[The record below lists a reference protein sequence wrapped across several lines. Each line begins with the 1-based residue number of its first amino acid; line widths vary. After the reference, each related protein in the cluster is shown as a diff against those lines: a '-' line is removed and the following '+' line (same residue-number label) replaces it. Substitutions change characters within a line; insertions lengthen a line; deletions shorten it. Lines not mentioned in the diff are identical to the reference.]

1 MNRGTIAPLLK
12 KYFGRLDKKDERKE
26 IKRFEEKKR
35 TNNISRN
42 DIKKT
47 IKSR

>member
-35 TNNISRN
+35 TTNIQEKRKVTQYK
-42 DIKKT
+42 I
-47 IKSR
+47 